1 MTLVIG
7 LHADALAR
15 RIASAPQLR
24 APDAAHARVAD
35 WLAEIAETSAG
46 EVLARLL
53 ADHPALD
60 VLIAGLAEGSPD
72 LWDRARGAPERLGAL
87 LEAPPERRFD
97 DILREAR
104 HSIAATRDEAEVMRL
119 LRRMKVEAALLIAL
133 ADIGG
138 VWPVLQVIDRPTG
151 LADAAVGAA

>member
-72 LWDRARGAPERLGAL
+72 LWDRARGAPERL
-87 LEAPPERRFD
+87 EAPPERRFD

>member
-53 ADHPALD
+53 AEHRPAD
-60 VLIAGLAEGSPD
+60 SVLSGQPHR
-72 LWDRARGAPERLGAL
+72 RAVR
-87 LEAPPERRFD
+87 
-97 DILREAR
+97 
-104 HSIAATRDEAEVMRL
+104 
-119 LRRMKVEAALLIAL
+119 
-133 ADIGG
+133 
-138 VWPVLQVIDRPTG
+138 
-151 LADAAVGAA
+151 